1 MAGLSSPGI
10 GSGLDINSLITKL
23 MAVEQQP
30 IKALDTKEADFQA
43 KITAY
48 GTLKGGMSSLQ
59 TAVRGL
65 ASPSAFNS
73 FKATAGD
80 ATVVSATTTSIAKA
94 ASYSVEVVNLA
105 QVHKVSSVA
114 QTDPTSAVGTGTL
127 TIDFGTYDSVGN
139 GFAVNAKKTAK
150 TITIGTNDSSLNG
163 IRDAINN
170 ANAGVTASIV
180 NDGTGYRLTISSN
193 DAGAE
198 NSLRIKVDEGL
209 GGTNTD
215 MTGLSQLAYDPVAV
229 AGSGKNLTETQAA
242 KSANV
247 KIDGLLI
254 TKPTNTITDA
264 IQGVTLNLL
273 KSNVGAATTLTVAR
287 DTASVKTAVEGF
299 VKSYNDLAATIKTLG
314 GYDVKTQ
321 KGGLL
326 LGDTTLRSVQ
336 AQMRS
341 LISQQ
346 LGDSGSGLSSISDIG
361 VSFQRDGTLAINST
375 KLDAVLADS
384 TKNVGN
390 VFATM
395 GNASD
400 SLVSYAG
407 STSYTKTGTY
417 GLVLTQIGTRGTAV
431 GQIAVGPT
439 TTITTG
445 LNDQLTVSVD
455 GTSANITLNPGGY
468 TADALAAEV
477 QARINSDT
485 TLSALGKQVSAT
497 QTGSILTLSS
507 NKYGSTSS
515 MVVSGGTAASTL
527 FGSTL
532 STTGLDVAGTIGGIG
547 ATGSGQVLTATGDAS
562 GLQLLISGGTA
573 VAAGT
578 ARGTVS
584 FSMGIAYQLDKAL
597 DTMLASSGSLANR
610 TDGISTSIKDIA
622 SQREVLN
629 KRLADVE
636 ARYRKQFNA
645 LDSLVAS
652 MQQTS
657 NYLTQQLASLPG
669 VTSTK

>member
-1 MAGLSSPGI
+1 MAGLSSPGV
-10 GSGLDINSLITKL
+10 GSGLDINSLVSKL
-23 MAVEQQP
+23 MDVERQP
-30 IKALDTKEADFQA
+30 ITALDKKEADYQA

-65 ASPSAFNS
+65 VSPSAFNS
-73 FKATAGD
+73 YKATAGD
-80 ATVVSATTTSIAKA
+80 ATVVSASTSSIAKA
-94 ASYSVEVVNLA
+94 ASYSVEVINLA
-105 QVHKVSSVA
+105 QVHKISSIA

-127 TIDFGTYDSVGN
+127 TIDFGTYDSGGN
-139 GFAVNAKKTAK
+139 SFSVNSQKTAK
-150 TITIGTNDSSLNG
+150 TITIGDNDSSLNG

-180 NDGTGYRLTISSN
+180 NDGSGYRLTISSN
-193 DAGAE
+193 EAGVE
-198 NSLRIKVDEGL
+198 NSLRIMVDEGT
-209 GGTNTD
+209 GGTNTNL
-215 MTGLSQLAYDPVAV
+215 TGLSQLAYDPEAV
-229 AGSGKNLTETQAA
+229 ANSGKNMSQTQEA
-242 KSANV
+242 KSASV
-247 KIDGLLI
+247 KIDGLTI

-273 KSNVGAATTLTVAR
+273 KANVGAATTLTVAR
-287 DTASVKTAVEGF
+287 DTAGVKTAVEGF
-299 VKSYNDLAATIKTLG
+299 VKSYNDLAATIQTLG
-314 GYDVKTQ
+314 GYDAKTQ

-336 AQMRS
+336 AQLRS
-341 LISQQ
+341 LINQR
-346 LGDSGSGLSSISDIG
+346 LDDSGSGLSTISEIG

-384 TKNVGN
+384 TKNVGSI
-390 VFATM
+390 FSTM

-431 GQIAVGPT
+431 GQTPVGLT
-439 TTITTG
+439 TTISSS
-445 LNDQLTVSVD
+445 NNQLTLSVD
-455 GTSANITLNPGGY
+455 GTSATVTLNAGDY
-468 TADALAAEV
+468 SAETLAAEV

-485 TLSALGKQVSAT
+485 TLSALGKQVSVT
-497 QTGSILTLSS
+497 QSGGTLTLTS

-515 MVVSGGTAASTL
+515 VEVSGGSAAGTL

-532 STTGLDVAGTIGGIG
+532 STTGMDVAGTIGGIG

-573 VAAGT
+573 AAAGT

-584 FSMGIAYQLDKAL
+584 FSMGIAYQLDQAL
-597 DTMLASSGSLANR
+597 GNMLASTGTLANK
-610 TDGISTSIKDIA
+610 TNGISSTIKDID
-622 SQREVLN
+622 SRREVLN

-657 NYLTQQLASLPG
+657 TYLTQQLDNLPG
-669 VTSTK
+669 VTRTK